1 MESAL
6 YQPVPDDLTL
16 IETMRYDPDFG
27 PVRGLL
33 HLRRMARTARLLDL
47 PFDMMQA
54 AAHLDGGL
62 DAGPERLRLTFS
74 RLSGMQVER
83 APMPAPAS
91 LWNVAI
97 AADRINSRDPWLQV
111 KTSRR
116 ALYDQSRAA
125 LPDNLQEWL
134 FLNEKGELAE
144 GSITN
149 IFLQRGDTLLTP
161 PTSSGCLPGVLREEL
176 LDEGRAKE
184 SVLTPPDLLDGHL
197 FVGNSLR
204 DLIPARLVTG

>member
-62 DAGPERLRLTFS
+62 DAGPQRLRLTFS

-134 FLNEKGELAE
+134 FLNEKANWQKAA
-144 GSITN
+144 SPI
-149 IFLQRGDTLLTP
+149 
-161 PTSSGCLPGVLREEL
+161 SSCN
-176 LDEGRAKE
+176 AA
-184 SVLTPPDLLDGHL
+184 
-197 FVGNSLR
+197 
-204 DLIPARLVTG
+204 IPC